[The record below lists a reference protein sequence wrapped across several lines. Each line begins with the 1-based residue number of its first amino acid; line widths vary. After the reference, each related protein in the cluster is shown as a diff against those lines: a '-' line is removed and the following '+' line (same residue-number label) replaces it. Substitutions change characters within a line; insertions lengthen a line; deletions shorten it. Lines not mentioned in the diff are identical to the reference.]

1 MGFDG
6 TPAVRRFVYN
16 ECALAACLVALANG
30 LTSHGFFLN
39 T

>member
-6 TPAVRRFVYN
+6 TPAARRFVYN
-16 ECALAACLVALANG
+16 ECALAVCLVALANG